1 MVRFEKGD
9 EHTVDCSC
17 DSDCMLKIMPQVGD
31 AIRQRYR
38 ENGVSD
44 GVEIILVM
52 DNAGGHS
59 KNDVVEKYKQD
70 LLRHY
75 NVRIW
80 HQQPRTPES
89 NMLDLGVWMH
99 VQSTVEAE
107 HFGMRVHRDV
117 LWKTM
122 QDAWWKHMKQ
132 QALINVY
139 NQLLK
144 VVALTIEARGCN
156 RLVEKRRGKLMSI
169 PSADE
174 EAFGMCEIWTWMWTS
189 TSMMMPVWSF
199 LGPRVRRMKSGTT
212 WRRISFEEVVVV
224 LNGEW

>member
-1 MVRFEKGD
+1 M
-9 EHTVDCSC
+9 DCSC
-17 DSDCMLKIMPQVGD
+17 DSDFMLKIMPRVGN

-44 GVEIILVM
+44 DIEIILGM
-52 DNAGGHS
+52 DNAGGHG
-59 KNDVVEKYKQD
+59 KNDVVEKYKRD
-70 LLRHY
+70 LLRDY

-99 VQSTVEAE
+99 VQSKVKEE

-132 QALINVY
+132 QALTNVY
-139 NQLLK
+139 NRLLK

-156 RLVEKRRGKLMSI
+156 RLVEKRRGKLMSV

-174 EAFGMCEIWTWMWTS
+174 EAFVTGMDDLDLDVRNMDLNVDEYLNDDARLEL
-189 TSMMMPVWSF
+189 F
-199 LGPRVRRMKSGTT
+199 GPEGEEDEEWDRM
-212 WRRISFEEVVVV
+212 EEDFI
-224 LNGEW
+224 